1 MTNLAQFQINGTNP
15 FWSPADSADE
25 CLSQAKAL
33 LTLLAGAHEVCEQIT
48 PDQTDAFDNIRHAIT
63 ARAFDGIGSLIALAL
78 HQQDV
83 AREERRTKV
92 SASTWTEKRDAYL
105 TAAADMKAQG
115 RNPGAFGTPDCEA
128 FEAETLKLS
137 TAQAEAFDA
146 MMLEPAPNAAA
157 LAFKLRAFNAMQAFD
172 GWDNGGTI
180 AKQLSADADK
190 FAS

>member
-1 MTNLAQFQINGTNP
+1 MTNLAQFEINGTNP

-25 CLSQAKAL
+25 CLSQASAL
-33 LTLLAGAHEVCEQIT
+33 ITLLAGAHEVCEQVSA
-48 PDQTDAFDNIRHAIT
+48 DEADAFVNIRHHIT
-63 ARAFDGIGSLIALAL
+63 GRALSGIGSLIALAL

-83 AREERRTKV
+83 AREDRADKA
-92 SASTWTEKRDAYL
+92 SAAKWREKRDAYL
-105 TAAADMKAQG
+105 TAATAVAAQG
-115 RNPGAFGTPDCEA
+115 RNLAAFGTPDCEA
-128 FEAETLKLS
+128 HEAETLKLS

-157 LAFKLRAFNAMQAFD
+157 LAFKLRAFNEMQAFD

-180 AKQLSADADK
+180 AAQLSADADR